1 MPTKR
6 SIRQDGRVRIA
17 VVPGSFD
24 PVTLGHLDVIGRA
37 ARLFDRLHVLVTHN
51 PGKSALLGVDE
62 RVRLLREAL
71 AEAGIDGVEIDS
83 WSQGLLVDYC
93 RQVGAEAIVKG
104 LRSATDA
111 AYETPMALVNRD
123 LSGVETLFLVAQP
136 ATSHVSSSLVRQV
149 ASLGGDVSPY
159 VPRVVAA
166 ALQPE
171 GPARG

>member
-1 MPTKR
+1 M
-6 SIRQDGRVRIA
+6 RIA

-37 ARLFDRLHVLVTHN
+37 AQLFDRLHVLVTHN
-51 PGKSALLGVDE
+51 PAKTALLDVDQ
-62 RVRLLREAL
+62 RVRLLEDAL
-71 AEAGIDGVEIDS
+71 AEAGVEGVVVDS
-83 WSQGLLVDYC
+83 WSTGLLVDYC
-93 RQVGAEAIVKG
+93 RRVGAEAIVKG
-104 LRSATDA
+104 LRSAADA

-123 LSGVETLFLVAQP
+123 LAGVETLFLVAQP

-149 ASLGGDVSPY
+149 AALGGDVSPY
-159 VPRVVAA
+159 VPPVVAA

>member
-1 MPTKR
+1 MRKDR
-6 SIRQDGRVRIA
+6 RMRIA
-17 VVPGSFD
+17 VIPGSFD

-37 ARLFDRLHVLVTHN
+37 AKLFDRLYVVVTHN

-62 RVRLLREAL
+62 RVRLLQESMAD
-71 AEAGIDGVEIDS
+71 AGIVGVEVDS
-83 WSQGLLVDYC
+83 WSEGLLVDYC
-93 RQVGAEAIVKG
+93 RRVDAEAIVKG

-123 LSGVETLFLVAQP
+123 LAGVETLFLVAQP

-159 VPRVVAA
+159 VPRAVVA

-171 GPARG
+171 GPVRG

>member
-1 MPTKR
+1 VPTER

-37 ARLFDRLHVLVTHN
+37 ARLFDRLYVLVTHN

-71 AEAGIDGVEIDS
+71 AEAGIEGVEVDS

-123 LSGVETLFLVAQP
+123 LAGVETLFLVAQP

>member
-1 MPTKR
+1 M
-6 SIRQDGRVRIA
+6 RIA

-24 PVTLGHLDVIGRA
+24 PVTLGHLDVIGRTA
-37 ARLFDRLHVLVTHN
+37 KLFDHVFVVVTHN
-51 PGKSALLGVDE
+51 PGKSVLLPVDE
-62 RVRLLREAL
+62 RVRLLEESL
-71 AEAGIDGVEIDS
+71 ADAGIDGVQVDS
-83 WSQGLLVDYC
+83 WSEGLLVDYC
-93 RQVGAEAIVKG
+93 RRVGAEAIVKG

-123 LSGVETLFLVAQP
+123 LAGVETLFLVAQP
-136 ATSHVSSSLVRQV
+136 APSHVSSSLVRQV

-159 VPRVVAA
+159 VPRAVAA

>member
-1 MPTKR
+1 M
-6 SIRQDGRVRIA
+6 RIA

-37 ARLFDRLHVLVTHN
+37 ATLFDRLYVVVTHN
-51 PGKSALLGVDE
+51 PGKSALLGVAE
-62 RVRLLREAL
+62 RVRLVQASL
-71 AEAGIDGVEIDS
+71 ADAGIEGVQVDS
-83 WSQGLLVDYC
+83 WSEGLLVDYC
-93 RQVGAEAIVKG
+93 RRVDAEAIVKG

-123 LSGVETLFLVAQP
+123 LTGVETLFLVAQP

-149 ASLGGDVSPY
+149 AALGGDVSPY
-159 VPRVVAA
+159 VPRVVAQ

-171 GPARG
+171 GPVRG

>member
-1 MPTKR
+1 M
-6 SIRQDGRVRIA
+6 RVA

-24 PVTLGHLDVIGRA
+24 PVTLGHVDIIGRA
-37 ARLFDRLHVLVTHN
+37 ALLFDRLHVVVTHN

-62 RVRLLREAL
+62 RVRLIRRSL
-71 AEAGIDGVEIDS
+71 ADAGVEGVEVDS

-93 RQVGAEAIVKG
+93 RKVGATVLVKG
-104 LRSATDA
+104 LRSSTDA

-123 LSGVETLFLVAQP
+123 LAGVETVFLVAQP

-149 ASLGGDVSPY
+149 ASLGGDVAPY
-159 VPRVVAA
+159 VPAAVAA

-171 GPARG
+171 GPVRA

>member
-1 MPTKR
+1 M
-6 SIRQDGRVRIA
+6 RVA

-24 PVTLGHLDVIGRA
+24 PVTLGHVDVIGRA
-37 ARLFDRLHVLVTHN
+37 AGLFDRLHVVVTHN
-51 PGKSALLGVDE
+51 PAKQALLDVDE
-62 RVRLLREAL
+62 RVRLVRESL
-71 AEAGIDGVEIDS
+71 ADAGVQGVQVDS
-83 WSQGLLVDYC
+83 WSAGLLVDYC
-93 RQVGAEAIVKG
+93 RRVGAQAIVKG
-104 LRSATDA
+104 LRSSTDA

-123 LSGVETLFLVAQP
+123 LAGVETLFLVAQP

-171 GPARG
+171 GPVRG

>member
-1 MPTKR
+1 
-6 SIRQDGRVRIA
+6 VRIA

-24 PVTLGHLDVIGRA
+24 PVTLGHLDVIGRTA
-37 ARLFDRLHVLVTHN
+37 KLFDRVFVVVTHN
-51 PGKSALLGVDE
+51 PGKSALLAVDE
-62 RVRLLREAL
+62 RVRLLEESMAD
-71 AEAGIDGVEIDS
+71 AGIDGVQVDS
-83 WSQGLLVDYC
+83 WSEGLLVDYC
-93 RQVGAEAIVKG
+93 RRVGAEAIVKG

-123 LSGVETLFLVAQP
+123 LAGVETLFLVAQP

-159 VPRVVAA
+159 VPRAVVA